1 MKRASILS
9 LLIACLLVNVSCK
22 KKQESL
28 VEPVPSADF
37 TFDKSEYTE
46 GQTITL
52 TSTSTNGS
60 TFRWTAPEGTT
71 GKGSSFSYPIPRLGV
86 DRQVNFRLD
95 AISSGG
101 LKSDYIVKSVSIK
114 APRGKLVFYQGY
126 TSNKCTIFVDGVKL
140 GDFYLPV
147 SPSGWPT
154 APECGDPAYPTT
166 TVIIGEHLISYQFNG
181 GFTYSKT
188 VNVTENSC
196 TAVSLQ

>member
-9 LLIACLLVNVSCK
+9 LLTACLFFNVSCK

-28 VEPVPSADF
+28 VEEVPSADF

-46 GQTITL
+46 GQTINL
-52 TSTSTNGS
+52 NSTSTNAA
-60 TFRWTAPEGTT
+60 TFRWTTPEGTT
-71 GKGSSFSYPIPRLGV
+71 GKGATFSYPIPRLGV
-86 DRQVNFRLD
+86 DRQINFRLD

-126 TSNKCTIFVDGVKL
+126 TSNQCTIFVDGVKL

-147 SPSGWPT
+147 STSGWP
-154 APECGDPAYPTT
+154 AVPECGDAAYPTT
-166 TVIIGEHLISYQFNG
+166 TVIIGNHIISYQYNG
-181 GFTYSKT
+181 GFTYSQT
-188 VNVTENSC
+188 VNVTENTC
-196 TAVSLQ
+196 TAVRLM